1 MGSSHQPPERAPNER
16 RGTPGLRVVAIG
28 GGTGLST
35 LLKGLRHYVTS
46 PGERRQSRTDEP
58 RIHDLCAVVTVSD
71 DGGSSGRL
79 RKELNMLPPGDIRNC
94 IVALSSDEP
103 LLSKLFQHRF
113 EKGSGL
119 EGHSFGNLFL
129 AALTAITND
138 FGEAVRLSSE
148 ILATRGHI
156 HPATT
161 SHVELEALMDDGTRV
176 RGETKIT
183 ASKGRINELF
193 LVPPDVEPQ
202 PQTLQAV
209 ASADLITVGPGS
221 LFTSLIPNLLVRDIP
236 QAIAAS
242 SAVKVYVCNLMT
254 QANESL
260 GRTAADHIRALNR
273 HAGGQ
278 VFDYAIINQKQMSP
292 ALKAKY
298 ALEGANQVVVD
309 REAIEALGV
318 TPLLGDYLEE
328 GEVARHATDRVARD
342 VLQLV
347 WQKHTAR
354 VGLARAT

>member
-1 MGSSHQPPERAPNER
+1 MGSPHPPSERALGER
-16 RGTPGLRVVAIG
+16 RGRPGLRVVAIG

-46 PGERRQSRTDEP
+46 PGERRQQADTP

-94 IVALSSDEP
+94 IVALSQDEP

-113 EKGSGL
+113 DKGSGL

-129 AALTAITND
+129 AALTAITKD

-161 SHVELEALMDDGTRV
+161 SHVELEAAMEDGTRV

-183 ASKGRINELF
+183 ASKGRIHELF
-193 LVPPDVEPQ
+193 LVPPDVQ
-202 PQTLQAV
+202 PESQTLKAI

-221 LFTSLIPNLLVRDIP
+221 LFTSLIPNLLVRGIP

-278 VFDYAIINQKQMSP
+278 VFDYAVMNSRSMSSE
-292 ALKAKY
+292 LKAKY
-298 ALEGANQVVVD
+298 ALEGATQVVVD
-309 REAIEALGV
+309 REAIEEVGV
-318 TPLLGDYLEE
+318 TPVLGDYLEE

-347 WQKHTAR
+347 WQKQ
-354 VGLARAT
+354 GARAGMARAN

>member
-1 MGSSHQPPERAPNER
+1 MGSSRQPPDRAQGER
-16 RGTPGLRVVAIG
+16 RGSPNLRLVAIG

-35 LLKGLRHYVTS
+35 LLKGLRHYVVP
-46 PGERRQSRTDEP
+46 PGERRARGNELC
-58 RIHDLCAVVTVSD
+58 IHDLCAVVTVSD

-79 RKELNMLPPGDIRNC
+79 RKELNMLPPGDIRSC
-94 IVALSSDEP
+94 IVALSEDEP

-113 EKGSGL
+113 DKGSGL

-129 AALTAITND
+129 AALTAITKD

-161 SHVELEALMDDGTRV
+161 SHVELEALMEDGTRV

-202 PQTLQAV
+202 PQTLQAI

-221 LFTSLIPNLLVRDIP
+221 LFTSLIPNLLVRGIP

-242 SAVKVYVCNLMT
+242 PAIKVYVCNLMT

-273 HAGGQ
+273 HAGRQ
-278 VFDYAIINQKQMSP
+278 VFDYAIINRKQMSP
-292 ALKAKY
+292 ELKAKY
-298 ALEGANQVVVD
+298 ALEGATQVVVD
-309 REAIEALGV
+309 REAIEELGV
-318 TPLLGDYLEE
+318 TPVLGDYLEE

-347 WQKHTAR
+347 WQKQSAQS
-354 VGLARAT
+354 GLARAT